1 MKFLAQHLSLVAGL
15 SGTFASPIE
24 SKAAKT
30 TKNFVVFGDSYSTV
44 GFWPGGQLPSASNP
58 IGNPSLPGQTTSAGL
73 NWVGHVTS
81 TLNTSLILTYDFA
94 YSGATVDK
102 KIVNSWAQYSFSDQ
116 VDLYKQYVA
125 PKISKDET
133 LVAIW
138 NGINDVGEAFWS
150 KTNALVTE
158 CVNRY
163 FELVQT
169 LVDDGFKNFVLLSI
183 PGKPKYHK
191 TTSVLL
197 TYVSAYADQFPKM
210 IGQPPADLARLRADI
225 ISYNKALKNKAAA
238 FASSHPGVKLQ
249 IFDTKPS
256 FDQVI
261 NNYAS
266 YGAKDDTCFGSAN
279 CLWAD
284 DYHAS
289 GAIHK
294 LLAQNFAKAVHG
306 AFIF

>member
-1 MKFLAQHLSLVAGL
+1 MKLVNQYLLLAAGL
-15 SGTFASPIE
+15 SQAVASSVASI
-24 SKAAKT
+24 AAQT
-30 TKNFVVFGDSYSTV
+30 TKNLIIFGDSYSTV

-58 IGNPSLPGQTTSAGL
+58 IGNPGLPGQTTSAGL

-102 KIVNSWAQYSFSDQ
+102 KIVNSWAQYSMSEQ
-116 VDLYKQYVA
+116 VDLHKQYVA
-125 PKISKDET
+125 PKISKAET

-138 NGINDVGEAFWS
+138 IGINDVGEAFWS
-150 KTNALVTE
+150 KKSALVTE

-163 FELVQT
+163 FELLQT
-169 LVDDGFKNFVLLSI
+169 LVDSGYNKFVLLSI
-183 PGKPKYHK
+183 P
-191 TTSVLL
+191 
-197 TYVSAYADQFPKM
+197 AYADQFPKM
-210 IGQPPADLARLRADI
+210 IGQSEVDLARLRSDI
-225 ISYNKALKNKAAA
+225 ISYNRAVKAKVSAYT
-238 FASSHPGVKLQ
+238 SSHPNVKLQ

-256 FDQVI
+256 FDQVVK
-261 NNYAS
+261 NYAS
-266 YGAKDDTCFGSAN
+266 YGAKDATCFGSSN

-294 LLAQNFAKAVHG
+294 LLAQNLVKEVRGLFV
-306 AFIF
+306 F

>member
-1 MKFLAQHLSLVAGL
+1 MRCVCHGTASSLIL
-15 SGTFASPIE
+15 DS
-24 SKAAKT
+24 
-30 TKNFVVFGDSYSTV
+30 GDSYSTV

-58 IGNPSLPGQTTSAGL
+58 IGNPGLPGQTTSAGL

-116 VDLYKQYVA
+116 VGLYKQYVA
-125 PKISKDET
+125 PKISNADT

-150 KTNALVTE
+150 KTGALVTE

-183 PGKPKYHK
+183 PGKRRNHYIDF
-191 TTSVLL
+191 VLL
-197 TYVSAYADQFPKM
+197 TYNLAYADQFPKM
-210 IGQPPADLARLRADI
+210 IGQPPANLAQLRADI
-225 ISYNKALKNKAAA
+225 ISYNKALKAKAAA
-238 FASSHPGVKLQ
+238 FSSSHPGVKLQ

-266 YGAKDDTCFGSAN
+266 YGAKDATCFGSAN

-294 LLAQNFAKAVHG
+294 LLAQNFVKAVQG
-306 AFIF
+306 AFVF